1 MKILTKKSVQLG
13 ASDKKTFAKLGKDVD
28 LMNLDKQIADKKS
41 KVQDLDRKIEVI
53 ESVVGEKKTELDKL
67 ETSIKSFNGIKI
79 KKDYIQVKEKVDL
92 LTIKYDKLKSS
103 FNTLLLQD
111 KESKL
116 SVNSLNIEIKS
127 LDKEVKEVKSKLDK
141 NKATLDNSNKELK
154 KELADISVRKQK
166 ASKDCSVIV
175 NDNNKLIEEAREGA
189 KVIVD
194 NAKTMYESIVSGAK
208 EVKNGILSDSEQISE
223 DIKCLR
229 IVLGELVKKNK
240 KEDKKLDSKIAK
252 LDLKE
257 VDVDKKVKDIE
268 RIKQSALNDIYK
280 MSQKHKVDKV
290 NNKLKDLL

>member
-1 MKILTKKSVQLG
+1 
-13 ASDKKTFAKLGKDVD
+13 
-28 LMNLDKQIADKKS
+28 MNLDKQIADKKS